1 MTHAAAARAVVHA
14 TVVHATEAEV
24 ATVVATATT
33 VVVAHAVEETPTETA
48 KVVGLIAQRAL
59 AVHVTVARQTPKSR

>member
-1 MTHAAAARAVVHA
+1 VTHAAEALAEVHV

-33 VVVAHAVEETPTETA
+33 VVVAHAVATQTETA
-48 KVVGLIAQRAL
+48 KVDGLIAQRVL
-59 AVHVTVARQTPKSR
+59 AVHVTVAHQTPKSR